1 MKCELIGLIDAN
13 KMNIYINVM
22 WTSIECGDASD
33 YAVSVDR
40 WCLCSSHILL
50 INRAQRGM
58 RGVSWMPDS
67 PATRAVQLWSW

>member
-22 WTSIECGDASD
+22 CTSIQCGNASD

-40 WCLCSSHILL
+40 WCLCTSRVLIII
-50 INRAQRGM
+50 INRAQHGM
-58 RGVSWMPDS
+58 RGVSWLPDN
-67 PATRAVQLWSW
+67 PATRAVQL